1 VDVQRIGDRGLIMT
15 FSSLG
20 CTQGTSARE
29 SIKVEDEIRALVAR
43 LLEVDI
49 RRVTDEAHFGDDL
62 GADWLDRLEL
72 LIVIEDEIAGVDILD
87 DNADQME
94 TVGDLIRY
102 VEDMRSIT
110 GRRSAFAA

>member
-1 VDVQRIGDRGLIMT
+1 MT
-15 FSSLG
+15 FSSLS
-20 CTQGTSARE
+20 CTQGTSVRE

-43 LLEVDI
+43 HLQVDI
-49 RRVTDEAHFGDDL
+49 KRVTDEARFGDDL

-87 DNADQME
+87 DNADQIE

-102 VEDMRSIT
+102 IEDMRSIT
-110 GRRSAFAA
+110 GRRRAFAA